1 MNLFFVYLARYRTS
15 TLFLNDMIY
24 VLDSQITKKLLKLVP
39 SNKKELKRKIN
50 EKLQSLVS
58 FLKED
63 VFPRITM

>member
-63 VFPRITM
+63 VFPNITM

>member
-1 MNLFFVYLARYRTS
+1 MTLFFVYLARYRTS